1 MIKKITFWLENA
13 RWYALPMTILS
24 WLTAFIYGIT
34 QDGNI
39 LYGALA
45 LIGLIFAHLGANLID
60 DYIDFKRLT
69 KAKEGDRII
78 LPNSRRDKCTFLL
91 NNEATLKETF
101 CVISFFC
108 LVAMLIG
115 FVLFL
120 LTGSGVILYALLGA
134 VVMLIYPLISRFGEL
149 ALFLAY
155 GPFMFGGVYYVMT
168 QEFTPEVFLLS
179 VPTAILTISVLY
191 INNILDYDIDLKE
204 NKRTLAN
211 LFKSKMLAL
220 KFWVGMI
227 SVAYLSVLMCVA
239 SDIANWQVLFTF
251 LTIPLTVNVYNS
263 MKQFSEDEES
273 VPEIKWFNFP
283 FENAEKLI
291 AENTANFKF
300 RMYQIRNLMMYFSLI
315 FAIALMAD

>member
-1 MIKKITFWLENA
+1 MIKKIIFWLENA
-13 RWYALPMTILS
+13 RWYALPMTVLS
-24 WLTAFIYGIT
+24 WLTAFIYGIS

-39 LYGALA
+39 LYGAIA

-60 DYIDFKRLT
+60 DYIDFKKLT
-69 KAKEGDRII
+69 KAKDGDRII

-91 NNEATLKETF
+91 NNEATLKETL
-101 CVISFFC
+101 CVIGLFC
-108 LVAMLIG
+108 SIAALIG
-115 FVLFL
+115 FALFL

-134 VVMLIYPLISRFGEL
+134 VVMFIYPFISRFGEI

-168 QEFTPEVFLLS
+168 QEFAPEVFLIS

-211 LFKSKMLAL
+211 FFKTKKGAL
-220 KFWVGMI
+220 KFWTGMVA
-227 SVAYLSVLMCVA
+227 VAYLSVFMCVA
-239 SDIANWQVLFTF
+239 SDITNWQVLLTYI
-251 LTIPLTVNVYNS
+251 TIPLAVNVYNS
-263 MKQFSEDEES
+263 MVQFSEDEES
-273 VPEIKWFNFP
+273 VPEIQWYNFP

-291 AENTANFKF
+291 SEKTANFKF
-300 RMYQIRNLMMYFSLI
+300 RMYQIRNLMMYFALI
-315 FAIALMAD
+315 FAVALMAD